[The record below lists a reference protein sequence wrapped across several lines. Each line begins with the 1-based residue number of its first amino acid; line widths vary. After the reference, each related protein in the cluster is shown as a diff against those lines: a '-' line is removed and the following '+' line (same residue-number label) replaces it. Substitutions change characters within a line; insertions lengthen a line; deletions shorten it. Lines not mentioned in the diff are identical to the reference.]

1 MAKMSF
7 RRELMA
13 KMKIARVYSQ
23 RLKLEAVS
31 QRLRITAEVI
41 LGAFIGDRVFPV
53 DAASIADLIGLLIG
67 KIASDSV
74 GTTDQAIFAIAKGL
88 EDTVG
93 ITETVG
99 FDVSKPFSD
108 AFVALDIP
116 SVGVGKVALDGVSGT
131 DTALADIGKNPVET
145 VSVSEL
151 QAFGVSKPFEDSSVV
166 IELVGVNLS
175 KSFADFVSMT
185 DTVVTL
191 LPILKGEDDAGSV
204 TDTNAL
210 TFGKAPQDTAITADI
225 QTFAITKGLSDTVY
239 ATDDF
244 GGESTVDDEQTIQ
257 VQKRFINFAGITDA
271 TVRTAEYQRQFSDN
285 ASTTDVVV
293 LQADYDRTEAEAIT
307 ASDVVSLTVGFS
319 RAAADAATI
328 QDNQVALVG
337 KGESDTLGIADSGVL
352 LSQDYV
358 DNNLYFADDYVGE
371 KRTF

>member
-31 QRLRITAEVI
+31 QRLRITAEVV
-41 LGAFIGDRVFPV
+41 LGAFIGDLVFPV
-53 DAASIADLIGLLIG
+53 DAASIADLIGLLLG

-88 EDTVG
+88 EDTVS

-108 AFVALDIP
+108 AFVVLDIP
-116 SVGVGKVALDGVSGT
+116 SVGAGKVASDAVSGS
-131 DTALADIGKNPVET
+131 DTAFADIGKNPVDALN
-145 VSVSEL
+145 VSEL
-151 QAFGVSKPFEDSSVV
+151 QAFSVSKAIEDSSVV

-175 KSFADFVSMT
+175 KSFADSVSMT
-185 DTVVTL
+185 DTIVTL

-225 QTFAITKGLSDTVY
+225 QTFAITKGLFDTVY